1 MTQPRYFSFAATAL
15 AMSCALTLSSGPAA
29 AQSASAPVVY
39 LNQGWSQADR
49 EMYYQTSQGSAAM
62 SYDIYL
68 NLEVAGSQELFRS
81 NANSER
87 FGLTPQAANP
97 RTNPDALPVG
107 VTKTV
112 VTEPRWKG
120 TYAGLNCAACHN
132 SQLNY
137 KGKRIRIDGGVG
149 AFDMMGYVGALDDAM
164 QATIAD
170 ASKFARLAK
179 AIGISTPAAES
190 ELRQRAE
197 RDAARVHEYRS
208 VTIQTPLVYGP
219 HRMDAVSSLIGRLTM
234 TEPGIR
240 ENWFPSLAP
249 TKIPFLWN
257 APQSSW
263 VQWRAE
269 QQSPLR
275 RNMVEVG
282 GVFLFMDLRS
292 KTPEEGL
299 FNSAAELLNV
309 AKIEDALNRLAPPK
323 WPEEILGKLDRGKVR
338 AGEALFAD
346 NCAKCHNKWPYG
358 WTEPNK
364 YGKRWIEVG
373 LVPQTYVGTDPGQFA
388 DTLPYALTKQLAP
401 YLLGDYKDKPIAPT
415 GVLYVSLQERIDAAA
430 VAKLKL
436 SEEELIKING
446 YREFPLP
453 PPPYRVYKAAPRD
466 GVWATPPFMH
476 NGSVPNLYEML
487 VPADERTKKFYV
499 GREFDPVK
507 VGVDTSGS
515 TGFLLDTSVRGNSNA
530 GHSFE
535 DKPLGNGVVGRKFT
549 DDERWALVEYLKSIP
564 EEAGRITPFGGPAD
578 AKTGNQP
585 WGKAPPR

>member
-1 MTQPRYFSFAATAL
+1 MRIVELNRIVVAAFS
-15 AMSCALTLSSGPAA
+15 SCALAWTVSAA
-29 AQSASAPVVY
+29 AQPGNDPVIY

-49 EMYYQTSQGSAAM
+49 EMYYQTSQGSAAL

-68 NLEVAGSQELFRS
+68 NLELAGSQELFRS

-132 SQLNY
+132 AQLNY

-149 AFDMMGYVGALDDAM
+149 SFDLMGYVGALDDAM

-170 ASKFARLAK
+170 ASKFARLSK
-179 AIGISTPAAES
+179 AIGVTTPAAAN

-197 RDAARVHEYRS
+197 RDAARVHDYRS
-208 VTIQTPLVYGP
+208 VTIQTPIGYGP
-219 HRMDAVSSLIGRLTM
+219 HRMDAISSLIGRLTM

-249 TKIPFLWN
+249 TKIPFVWN

-323 WPEEILGKLDRGKVR
+323 WPEEVLGKLDTGKVR
-338 AGEALFAD
+338 AGKALFAD
-346 NCAKCHNKWPYG
+346 NCAKCHNQYPYT

-401 YLLGDYKDKPIAPT
+401 YMLGDYKDKPIVPT

-453 PPPYRVYKAAPRD
+453 PPPFRVYKAAPRD

-499 GREFDPVK
+499 GREFDSVK
-507 VGVDTSGS
+507 VGVDTSGT

-535 DKPLGNGVVGRKFT
+535 DKPLGNGIVGRKFT

-564 EEAGRITPFGGPAD
+564 EEAGRVTPFGGPAD

>member
-1 MTQPRYFSFAATAL
+1 MRIDLNRIIVAAGGL
-15 AMSCALTLSSGPAA
+15 CAVAWSVSAA
-29 AQSASAPVVY
+29 AQSGNDSVIY

-338 AGEALFAD
+338 AGEALFAE

-564 EEAGRITPFGGPAD
+564 EEAGRVTPFGGPAD